1 MYVVNVLLIEE
12 KNLQLNDAF
21 PNKNSSNKLSMYVC
35 MSKLSKFVF
44 ATAIQ
49 LQPKNKKVKEKRS
62 YPHRPTVRQG
72 TYTHFI
78 KHLVQ
83 TN

>member
-1 MYVVNVLLIEE
+1 MLWIFVLLSMYDVNVLLMEE

-44 ATAIQ
+44 ATPIQ
-49 LQPKNKKVKEKRS
+49 LQPKNIKSKREKKL
-62 YPHRPTVRQG
+62 PT
-72 TYTHFI
+72 
-78 KHLVQ
+78 
-83 TN
+83 

>member
-1 MYVVNVLLIEE
+1 MMHSLTKIHPINCLC
-12 KNLQLNDAF
+12 
-21 PNKNSSNKLSMYVC
+21 MYVC

-49 LQPKNKKVKEKRS
+49 LQPKNIKVKEKRS

>member
-1 MYVVNVLLIEE
+1 MHSLTKIH
-12 KNLQLNDAF
+12 
-21 PNKNSSNKLSMYVC
+21 PIKLSMYVC

-49 LQPKNKKVKEKRS
+49 LQPKNIKVKEKRS
-62 YPHRPTVRQG
+62 YPHRPTVREG

-83 TN
+83 TNWEGWKKTKTKT

>member
-1 MYVVNVLLIEE
+1 
-12 KNLQLNDAF
+12 
-21 PNKNSSNKLSMYVC
+21 MYVC
-35 MSKLSKFVF
+35 MSKLPKFVF

-49 LQPKNKKVKEKRS
+49 LQPKNIKVKEKRS
-62 YPHRPTVRQG
+62 YPHRPTVREG